1 MTPTGGRWTRSAL
14 RAGAGLTLIEVL
26 IAVAILAIGILGA
39 LALQTTS
46 LQTTRQMSDVQALT
60 QIAFRELEFQRS
72 VFDGS
77 PPADLD
83 CDAGLAAVGASRGYV
98 CDVVVVDCHVAAGQ
112 ASCPPA
118 GAGPENA
125 FLVQVTATG
134 PTGGS
139 VTLQRLLGE
148 RVFEDEE

>member
-1 MTPTGGRWTRSAL
+1 MTQVAHAQTRRGSHRGL
-14 RAGAGLTLIEVL
+14 GLTLIEVL

-60 QIAFRELEFQRS
+60 QVAFRELEFQRT
-72 VFDGS
+72 VFDGL
-77 PPADLD
+77 PPEDLD
-83 CDAGLAAVGASRGYV
+83 CVAGLSAAGAGRGYE
-98 CDVVVVDCHVAAGQ
+98 CDVVVVDCLVVAGQ
-112 ASCPPA
+112 ASCPPNV
-118 GAGPENA
+118 AGPGNA

-134 PTGGS
+134 PAGGS

-148 RVFEDEE
+148 RVYEDEE

>member
-1 MTPTGGRWTRSAL
+1 MTPERLVRTSGGPRSVL
-14 RAGAGLTLIEVL
+14 GLTLIEVL

-46 LQTTRQMSDVQALT
+46 LQSTRQMSDVQALT
-60 QIAFRELEFQRS
+60 QVAFRELEFQRTT
-72 VFDGS
+72 FDGL
-77 PPADLD
+77 PPGDLN
-83 CDAGLAAVGASRGYV
+83 CEAGLATVGERQGFE

-112 ASCPPA
+112 ASCPPV
-118 GAGPENA
+118 GAEPENA